1 MDAGRRQQGQSR
13 HSPNARPAHAA
24 RATPVNDSESP
35 LSRPAW
41 DLHVTVATVVAD
53 AHGRLLLIEEQADR
67 PLPGREWVL
76 NQPAGHLEAD
86 ETLQDAARRETL
98 EESGWDVRLSSFIGT
113 YQWRTDDGRDYLRFA
128 FGAEPVAHH
137 PERPL
142 DTGIVRA
149 LWMSPDELAQARPR
163 LRSPLVWQAAQDW
176 LAGRRYPLDLVR
188 HVP

>member
-1 MDAGRRQQGQSR
+1 M
-13 HSPNARPAHAA
+13 
-24 RATPVNDSESP
+24 NDSESP
-35 LSRPAW
+35 LSPPAW

-53 AHGRLLLIEEQADR
+53 ANGRLLLIEESADPGRDGR
-67 PLPGREWVL
+67 PLPGRGLVL
-76 NQPAGHLEAD
+76 NQPAGHLEPD
-86 ETLQDAARRETL
+86 ETLQQGALRETL
-98 EESGWDVRLSSFIGT
+98 EESGWDVRLTCFIGT

-149 LWMSPDELAQARPR
+149 LWMRPDELAAARPR

-176 LAGRRYPLDLVR
+176 LGGQRHPLDLVR
-188 HVP
+188 HIR